1 MPHANSTTSN
11 PLVTDPLAS
20 SSVLPC
26 SFETIFANSLRYISS
41 LLVFCNTT
49 NSTATFDL
57 HTVASGGTAAAA
69 NQVFSD
75 FAVQG
80 DETVSIDVSLVLA
93 KNETVQA
100 LQVTATALTLTVSG
114 VEYTT

>member
-1 MPHANSTTSN
+1 MAQFTAKNLYRGQPATSIGT
-11 PLVTDPLAS
+11 LYTVTNTNDYY
-20 SSVLPC
+20 
-26 SFETIFANSLRYISS
+26 TIVKNII
-41 LLVFCNTT
+41 VCNTT
-49 NSTATFDL
+49 NTTATFDL
-57 HTVASGGTAAAA
+57 HTVATGGTAAAT

-80 DETVSIDVSLVLA
+80 DETVSIDVSMVLA

-100 LQVTATALTLTVSG
+100 LQVTSGALTLTVSG

>member
-1 MPHANSTTSN
+1 MAQFTAKNLYRGQPATSIAT
-11 PLVTDPLAS
+11 LYTVTNTNDYY
-20 SSVLPC
+20 
-26 SFETIFANSLRYISS
+26 TIVKNII
-41 LLVFCNTT
+41 VCNTT
-49 NSTATFDL
+49 NTTATFDL
-57 HTVASGGTAAAA
+57 HTVATGGTAAAT

-100 LQVTATALTLTVSG
+100 LQVTSGALTLTVSG

>member
-1 MPHANSTTSN
+1 MAQFTAKNIYRGQPGTSIGT
-11 PLVTDPLAS
+11 LYTVTNTNDYY
-20 SSVLPC
+20 
-26 SFETIFANSLRYISS
+26 TIVKNII
-41 LLVFCNTT
+41 VCNTT
-49 NSTATFDL
+49 NTTATFDL
-57 HTVASGGTAAAA
+57 HTVATGGTAAAT

-80 DETVSIDVSLVLA
+80 DETVSIDVSMVLA

-100 LQVTATALTLTVSG
+100 LQVTSGALTLTVSG

>member
-1 MPHANSTTSN
+1 MAQFTAKNLYRGQPATSIGT
-11 PLVTDPLAS
+11 LYTVTNTNDYY
-20 SSVLPC
+20 
-26 SFETIFANSLRYISS
+26 TIVKNII
-41 LLVFCNTT
+41 VCNTT
-49 NSTATFDL
+49 NTTATFDL
-57 HTVASGGTAAAA
+57 HTVASGGTAAAT

-80 DETVSIDVSLVLA
+80 DEAVSIDVSMVLA

-100 LQVTATALTLTVSG
+100 LQVTSGALTLTVSG

>member
-1 MPHANSTTSN
+1 MAQFNAKNLYRGQPATYIGT
-11 PLVTDPLAS
+11 LYTVTNTNDYY
-20 SSVLPC
+20 
-26 SFETIFANSLRYISS
+26 TIVKNII
-41 LLVFCNTT
+41 VCNTT
-49 NSTATFDL
+49 NTTATFDL
-57 HTVASGGTAAAA
+57 HTVASGGTAAAT

-100 LQVTATALTLTVSG
+100 LQVTSGALTLTVSG
-114 VEYTT
+114 EEYTT

>member
-1 MPHANSTTSN
+1 MAQFTAKNLYRGQPATSIGT
-11 PLVTDPLAS
+11 LYTVTNTNDYY
-20 SSVLPC
+20 
-26 SFETIFANSLRYISS
+26 TIVKNII
-41 LLVFCNTT
+41 VCNTT
-49 NSTATFDL
+49 NTTPTFDL
-57 HTVASGGTAAAA
+57 HTVASGGTAAAT

-80 DETVSIDVSLVLA
+80 DETVSIDVSMVLA

-100 LQVTATALTLTVSG
+100 LQVTSGALTLTVSG

>member
-1 MPHANSTTSN
+1 MAQFTAKSLYRGQPATSIGT
-11 PLVTDPLAS
+11 LYTVTNTNDYY
-20 SSVLPC
+20 
-26 SFETIFANSLRYISS
+26 TIVKNII
-41 LLVFCNTT
+41 VCNTT
-49 NSTATFDL
+49 NTTATFDL
-57 HTVASGGTAAAA
+57 HTVASGGTAGVT

-80 DETVSIDVSLVLA
+80 DETVSIDVSMVLA

-100 LQVTATALTLTVSG
+100 LQVTSGALTLTVSG

>member
-1 MPHANSTTSN
+1 MAQFTAKNLYRGQPATSIGT
-11 PLVTDPLAS
+11 LYTVTNTNDYY
-20 SSVLPC
+20 
-26 SFETIFANSLRYISS
+26 TIVKNII
-41 LLVFCNTT
+41 VCNTT
-49 NSTATFDL
+49 NTTATFDL
-57 HTVASGGTAAAA
+57 HTVASGGTAAAT

-93 KNETVQA
+93 KNETIQA
-100 LQVTATALTLTVSG
+100 LQVTSGALTLTISG